1 MLEQRGQ
8 GLCYLFGADDQSVKS
23 DYKTTDWSNL
33 VQSFLYVARNVIP
46 KGSPIERAFQ
56 VVKVAVDGSSKELV
70 ELRCERGAQIARGL
84 DFPEETAEAIRT
96 LDEHWD
102 GRGQPEG
109 LQGDAIPLLGRIL
122 GLAQTVEIFF
132 STYGEAAAFEMVARR
147 RGTWFDPTLVHA
159 LISTREDV
167 AFWQRLVGDDPRTQ
181 LAALE
186 PEERVLMA
194 DDACL
199 DRIAQAFAEVIDA
212 KSSWTF
218 RHSQAVAEIAVGV
231 GQVLGF
237 SHRDL
242 RQVERAALLHDLG
255 KLGISNRI
263 LDKPT
268 GLTEQERAAM
278 SRHAEYTQR
287 ILGRVASF
295 RDVAALAGAHHE
307 RLDGQ
312 GYHRGIGA
320 AELPMAAR
328 VIKVADIC
336 EALSVDRPYRPA
348 LAREE
353 VFQIMG
359 RDVGASICPEAFEAL
374 RVFLER
380 DNPSPASAQPPIRE
394 CDLVGFTRGVKRC
407 GGRWRMRWISIWPED

>member
-1 MLEQRGQ
+1 
-8 GLCYLFGADDQSVKS
+8 
-23 DYKTTDWSNL
+23 
-33 VQSFLYVARNVIP
+33 
-46 KGSPIERAFQ
+46 
-56 VVKVAVDGSSKELV
+56 
-70 ELRCERGAQIARGL
+70 
-84 DFPEETAEAIRT
+84 
-96 LDEHWD
+96 
-102 GRGQPEG
+102 
-109 LQGDAIPLLGRIL
+109 
-122 GLAQTVEIFF
+122 
-132 STYGEAAAFEMVARR
+132 MVARR
-147 RGTWFDPTLVHA
+147 RGTWFDPTLVDA

-167 AFWQRLVGDDPRTQ
+167 VFWQRLVGDDPRAQ

-199 DRIAQAFAEVIDA
+199 DRIARAFAEVIDA
-212 KSSWTF
+212 ESSWTF
-218 RHSQAVAEIAVGV
+218 RHSRAVAEIAVGV

-237 SHRDL
+237 SKQDL
-242 RQVERAALLHDLG
+242 RQVERAALLHDMG
-255 KLGISNRI
+255 KLGVSNRI

-380 DNPSPASAQPPIRE
+380 DNPSPASAQPE
-394 CDLVGFTRGVKRC
+394 AVDKGTLTAVG
-407 GGRWRMRWISIWPED
+407 S